1 MSGVG
6 EGGGRAVA
14 AATQD
19 MQVHSTFSDG
29 ADTIEDN
36 LAEAEAFGLVEL
48 CCVDHVRADTGWL
61 PEYTAAVAALGT
73 QTTLTLHCGI
83 EAKLLDTRGT
93 LDMPAG
99 ELHGVDWI
107 YAADHQVPMDDG
119 VHHPDEVREG
129 IESGRYQAADVAAGI
144 VTATANCLPHH
155 PGKIVIAHLF
165 SILPKLG
172 IAESDV
178 PAELIESLADAAHAT
193 GNRIEVNERYRTPSA
208 ATLRPFVARGVP
220 LLMSTDSH
228 RRETIG
234 RYDHCSAVVRE
245 LTVAPPAG

>member
-1 MSGVG
+1 VI
-6 EGGGRAVA
+6 A

-36 LAEAEAFGLVEL
+36 VAEAERVGLVEL
-48 CCVDHVRADTGWL
+48 CCVDHVRRDTGWL
-61 PEYTAAVAALGT
+61 PEYTAAVAALAT
-73 QTTLTLHCGI
+73 ETPLTLHCGI
-83 EAKLLDTRGT
+83 EAKLLDTDGT
-93 LDMPAG
+93 LDMPDAP
-99 ELHGVDWI
+99 LDGVDWI

-129 IESGRYQAADVAAGI
+129 IERGRYRAQEVVAGLLR
-144 VTATANCLPHH
+144 ATERCLPRH
-155 PGKIVIAHLF
+155 PGRIVIAHLF
-165 SILPKLG
+165 SILPKIG
-172 IAESDV
+172 VREDEV
-178 PAELIESLADAAHAT
+178 PRELIESLAQATYAT

-208 ATLRPFVARGVP
+208 ATLAPFVARGVP

-234 RYDHCSAVVRE
+234 RYDHCLAVVRALSE
-245 LTVAPPAG
+245 AAPR